1 MEVVTGLLTLS
12 TADNF
17 VWFKDKMAKLRDR
30 QDSLRLRQN
39 IEHVMRYF
47 NALTLSLILENF
59 GCIMKI

>member
-17 VWFKDKMAKLRDR
+17 VWIKDKMAKLSDR

-39 IEHVMRYF
+39 IEHVVRYF
-47 NALTLSLILENF
+47 NALTL
-59 GCIMKI
+59 